1 VNRDG
6 WPGPLA
12 VSLSLL
18 LLAGPGAAAG
28 GTGTNPW
35 HANDIMWYANDI
47 DLHTNDIPLPAT
59 DPAAP
64 SGSTDADAAIAARL
78 LDAEQALDG
87 GESYAQLW
95 WGGWLGLFSASALG
109 SGAISLVAT
118 PSTQPVWRIG
128 ALRSALGVAS
138 VLAVPFPAA
147 WAPGDLRAL
156 PESTPAERKLKLG
169 AALSALHRAAAVE
182 RLGRSWLAHAGGLL
196 ALDLARLPPA
206 GRGRA
211 RARHRPRRKRS
222 QDLHHAHPGHRRRG
236 PPGPGVFR
244 QSCGIPIFGTPT
256 IHRGANHA
264 RPTAP
269 RLPRPHSRRASARGN
284 VLEDRELQ
292 SSQGGRELERSRRP
306 VRFAFL

>member
-64 SGSTDADAAIAARL
+64 SGSTDAAIAARL

-196 ALDLARLPPA
+196 ASGLGSLWIWRGYHQPGAAALALATGLAASEAKIFTMPTRAIDDAARLDRASFDNPVASQYLGHQRFTAEQTTRDQPLRVFLVPTPA
-206 GRGRA
+206 GLLLA
-211 RARHRPRRKRS
+211 
-222 QDLHHAHPGHRRRG
+222 
-236 PPGPGVFR
+236 
-244 QSCGIPIFGTPT
+244 GT
-256 IHRGANHA
+256 
-264 RPTAP
+264 
-269 RLPRPHSRRASARGN
+269 
-284 VLEDRELQ
+284 
-292 SSQGGRELERSRRP
+292 
-306 VRFAFL
+306 F